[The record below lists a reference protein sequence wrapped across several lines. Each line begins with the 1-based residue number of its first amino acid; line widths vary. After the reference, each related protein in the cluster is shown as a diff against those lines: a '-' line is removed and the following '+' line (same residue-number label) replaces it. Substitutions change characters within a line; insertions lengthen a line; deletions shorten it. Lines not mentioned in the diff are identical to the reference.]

1 MSPNNQPVPLDY
13 LDQIAP
19 VQQKQHIFGFN
30 LKTVLLIGST
40 LVILVIILSAA
51 VSSVS
56 NSRNEL
62 WQHLYA
68 RLNSLST
75 IVDDGTSKLK
85 DGQLRTANSDL
96 RLYVTN
102 TSRDLD
108 ARLTALDINKKKIP
122 EKITTSESSDKILEE
137 LEDARLN
144 AKYDSAY
151 SRETS
156 YVLAT
161 MLSLL
166 KQLSVSDKSAKNRE
180 FAQTAY
186 TNLEPIYKTIS
197 EYSAENE

>member
-1 MSPNNQPVPLDY
+1 MPTNNQPVPLDY

-19 VQQKQHIFGFN
+19 VQQKTHFFGFN
-30 LKTVLLIGST
+30 IKTILLIGGALT
-40 LVILVIILSAA
+40 ILVIILSAA

-122 EKITTSESSDKILEE
+122 EKITASESSDKILEE

-144 AKYDSAY
+144 AKYDTAY

-166 KQLSVSDKSAKNRE
+166 KQLSVSDKSTKNRE

>member
-1 MSPNNQPVPLDY
+1 MPTNNQPVPLDY

-19 VQQKQHIFGFN
+19 VQQKHPSFGFN
-30 LKTVLLIGST
+30 LRTILIIGVA
-40 LVILVIILSAA
+40 LIAVVIILSTA

-56 NSRNEL
+56 NARSEL
-62 WQHLYA
+62 WEHLYA

-75 IVDDGTSKLK
+75 IVNDGTSKLK

-108 ARLTALDINKKKIP
+108 TRLAVLKINTKKIP
-122 EKITTSESSDKILEE
+122 EKITTSESSDQILEK

-166 KQLSVSDKSAKNRE
+166 KQLSVSDKSATNRE

-186 TNLEPIYKTIS
+186 TNLEPIYKAIAG
-197 EYSAENE
+197 YSAENE

>member
-30 LKTVLLIGST
+30 LKTVLLIGSA

-144 AKYDSAY
+144 AKYDTAY

-166 KQLSVSDKSAKNRE
+166 KQLSVSDKSTKNRE

>member
-30 LKTVLLIGST
+30 LKTVLLIGSA

-144 AKYDSAY
+144 AKYDTAY

-161 MLSLL
+161 TLSLL